1 MRHRVKKN
9 LHFKWKDQAH
19 RKSVVRNLVG
29 AFFENG
35 SIITTNKRAFA
46 IVGTIDKLIEV
57 AKGPTTEYNKI
68 RYIAPEVFT
77 EAASRAVMAV
87 ASKYTD
93 RHGGYTRITP
103 IKHRVGD
110 GALLVKLELV

>member
-1 MRHRVKKN
+1 MRHRVKKH

-19 RKSVVRNLVG
+19 RKSVVRSLVG

-46 IVGTIDKLIEV
+46 IVGIIDKLIEV

-68 RYIAPEVFT
+68 RYITPEVFT
-77 EAASRAVMAV
+77 EAASRAVMAI
-87 ASKYTD
+87 APNYMD

-103 IKHRVGD
+103 IKRRVGD